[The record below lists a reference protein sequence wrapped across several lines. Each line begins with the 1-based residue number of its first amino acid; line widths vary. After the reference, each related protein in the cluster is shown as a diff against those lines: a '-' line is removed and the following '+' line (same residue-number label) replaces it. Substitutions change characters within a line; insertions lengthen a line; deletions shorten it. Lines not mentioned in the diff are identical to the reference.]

1 MLYCLLYR
9 STQDLVST
17 TTSSET
23 STISEQLETASS
35 TSRTIGGILG
45 AIILILTLLLVLSL
59 AGLLYMYRRVKIAE
73 EEREN
78 LDGAITR

>member
-1 MLYCLLYR
+1 ML
-9 STQDLVST
+9 T

-23 STISEQLETASS
+23 STIMISEQLATASS

-78 LDGAITR
+78 IDGAITR

>member
-1 MLYCLLYR
+1 M
-9 STQDLVST
+9 QT

-23 STISEQLETASS
+23 STIMISEQLATASS

-78 LDGAITR
+78 TDGAITR